1 MAQIFTYLLTNP
13 PPKKTPQKTQ
23 HDYSSSEKTLSAYA
37 ASIGDPCNFLI
48 DCSKH

>member
-1 MAQIFTYLLTNP
+1 MAQIFTYLLTP
-13 PPKKTPQKTQ
+13 PPQKIKKQKKQ